1 MAELEDL
8 LQHCTVK
15 LSIPSQLGWGTG
27 FFVAPG
33 LILTCAHVVQRS
45 PGQVQ
50 VCWQNQTLD
59 AVVERSIPD
68 SYDLALLRLTPTVE
82 GHSPCVWLDEEVRS
96 RDPLYLFGY
105 PDEGDRQGE
114 PRTFNCDGTT
124 GSAIASILFNLGQVR
139 PGMSGS
145 PLLNQRTGK
154 VCGMVKFTRDR
165 SSDLGGGAIPTRVI
179 LEQFPELRELQ
190 QGFHGGDKRWVNL
203 TTQQPGIDFQPYL
216 EAVTTTYKKWWQL
229 YTLTDAAGKLRQEKD
244 PAPMFDFGLMVQT
257 VVKETQ
263 EREKEKIERFS
274 VLEGIRKYADQ
285 QVLLVGRPGSG
296 KSTALARLLLEEA
309 TTQNPEAPQTSE
321 VLKTSEVSAHPPRIP
336 ILVELRYWQGSLSD
350 LIHNAIAR
358 HDPTLKAIPLDRLLT
373 SALLLFDGV
382 NELPSEPART
392 ELIAFRHNHPKL
404 PMIFTTRDL
413 SLGGDLGI
421 ERKLEMLP
429 LTEPQMQAF
438 IRAYIPEQAEAM
450 LRQLKDRLRE
460 FGQTPLLLW
469 MLCEVFKQSPIQQLP
484 NNLGGIFQVFT
495 RTYEDRSVRK
505 HEVAT
510 LKGDV
515 KPLTDRRLWKK
526 ALMAIAAIMMQGK
539 TPVDFRVAIHRDEVE
554 RELSQV
560 FPNEKFPVRDI
571 LDDLL
576 KYHLL
581 QNQTTDQIQF
591 RHQLIQEY
599 YAAEY
604 LLRLLQPPDG
614 TPGLTDNQLKQDYLN
629 YLKWTEPIALVLA
642 LVNEEDQA
650 LRVVKLAMDDVDLM
664 LGARLAGEVQP
675 AFHIK
680 TISRINGL
688 EIPLL
693 LKLECWE
700 ASRSETMIPEL
711 LKFLEAPNSS
721 LRIHAAIILGQYKC
735 ESAISGLLKALKHP
749 SSDVRS
755 SAARVLGIIDNKK
768 SISGLLNIIKDPDPD
783 VRTFVIRSLGEI
795 GSSTITSYLIDA
807 LEDVNDGVRDAAA
820 EALGKIGGETVIS
833 RLMSTLQNPNTDIR
847 SSAID
852 ALGKIGGDT
861 AIYALANTALKE
873 SNYHIQWKI
882 AIELGRLGVEAIAP
896 FLVEFLNNQ
905 NTYILET
912 TVQVLGEIGNE
923 TVTKELLK
931 ALENK
936 EYSVRRVT
944 AQALSKISG
953 DTVITGLLLAFE
965 HPIVHVRS
973 TAIDS
978 LGEIGNEAAVL
989 GLLKALEDEE
999 LSIRWQAIDKLE
1011 EIVSKEICYRLL
1023 GDFNHQD
1030 FYVNWKVSNI
1040 LGQEID
1046 ESIMLESVIPGLLD
1060 AIERYDYDVETR
1072 RRATQALGWI
1082 GGEAVISGLV
1092 KSLEHQDDYTR
1103 KRACEALG
1111 KIGNEAAIYGLL
1123 RLLND
1128 ENYFVQLKAIS
1139 ALGEIGCGCEEV
1151 TSKLLCIV
1159 EAERANSLL
1168 YARAADVLGQVGSP
1182 SLLPDLHRIL
1192 HNQPLGSYPPCT
1204 STISAIQ
1211 NRCQFYNYEIFQ
1223 AHLAA
1228 QTADRLT
1235 NLTNLTSDRPITY
1248 EVNAEVVQ
1256 IVENN
1261 YGTIHGKQTP

>member
-1 MAELEDL
+1 
-8 LQHCTVK
+8 
-15 LSIPSQLGWGTG
+15 
-27 FFVAPG
+27 
-33 LILTCAHVVQRS
+33 
-45 PGQVQ
+45 
-50 VCWQNQTLD
+50 
-59 AVVERSIPD
+59 
-68 SYDLALLRLTPTVE
+68 
-82 GHSPCVWLDEEVRS
+82 
-96 RDPLYLFGY
+96 
-105 PDEGDRQGE
+105 
-114 PRTFNCDGTT
+114 
-124 GSAIASILFNLGQVR
+124 
-139 PGMSGS
+139 
-145 PLLNQRTGK
+145 
-154 VCGMVKFTRDR
+154 
-165 SSDLGGGAIPTRVI
+165 
-179 LEQFPELRELQ
+179 
-190 QGFHGGDKRWVNL
+190 
-203 TTQQPGIDFQPYL
+203 
-216 EAVTTTYKKWWQL
+216 
-229 YTLTDAAGKLRQEKD
+229 
-244 PAPMFDFGLMVQT
+244 MFDFGLMVQT
-257 VVKETQ
+257 VVKEKQ
-263 EREKEKIERFS
+263 EQGNAEEAQGEKEKIERFS

-309 TTQNPEAPQTSE
+309 TTQNSEAYQTSE
-321 VLKTSEVSAHPPRIP
+321 VLKTSEVSAHSPRIP
-336 ILVELRYWQGSLSD
+336 VLVELRYWQGALSD

-358 HDPTLKAIPLDRLLT
+358 HDPTLKAVSLDGLLT
-373 SALLLFDGV
+373 NALLLFDGV
-382 NELPSEPART
+382 NELPSEEART

-755 SAARVLGIIDNKK
+755 SAARVLGIIGNKK
-768 SISGLLNIIKDPDPD
+768 SISGLLNIIKDPDSD

-944 AQALSKISG
+944 AQALSKIGG

-1228 QTADRLT
+1228 QKADRPT